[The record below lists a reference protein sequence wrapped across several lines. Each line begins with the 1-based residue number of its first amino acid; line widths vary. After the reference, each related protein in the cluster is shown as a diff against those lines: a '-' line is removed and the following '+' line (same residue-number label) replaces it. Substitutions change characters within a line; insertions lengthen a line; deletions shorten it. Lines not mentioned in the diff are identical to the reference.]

1 MRKNRFIGQD
11 RCYHLIS
18 RLAHR
23 AFFLDDEE
31 KDRAVALM
39 RRVEEFSG
47 VVVLA
52 YAFMSNHFHIFVYV
66 PKAEEIDEA
75 EVMRRI
81 RALYRGAS
89 LAQVVATWNRLKTEE
104 RELFRRA
111 RPTRR
116 YVSRFEAYMA
126 SFVRRMWNSSEFM
139 RTFKQHFTMSF
150 NGRREHSGTM
160 FEGRYHERNHPAERP
175 AMWRTSAYIDINA
188 WEAGIAER
196 PEDYRWCSFAAAA
209 GGDRKARAGY
219 AFMYGG
225 GGWQVVRGCHEKSM
239 REAMSEVLK
248 AREAEKGDCHAG
260 RGVAS
265 FRSKADPQL
274 DIPEKVGIGLAR
286 GSEKVAKRILELLAD
301 GPMRPS
307 ALREAVGIRSRVHFS
322 RCYMTPLVEKGL
334 VARTDPDKPM
344 SPRQEYKLA

>member
-11 RCYHLIS
+11 RCYHLVS

-39 RRVEEFSG
+39 RRVEEFCG

-81 RALYRGAS
+81 RALYRDAS

-104 RELFRRA
+104 RELFSRA
-111 RPTRR
+111 RPTKK
-116 YVSRFEAYMA
+116 YVSRFEAYKA

-175 AMWRTSAYIDINA
+175 TMWRTSATSTSTHGRRGLRSVRKTT
-188 WEAGIAER
+188 AGAALRLR
-196 PEDYRWCSFAAAA
+196 PVATGRPGPGMPSCTEAA
-209 GGDRKARAGY
+209 GGKWSGCATRRRCAR
-219 AFMYGG
+219 F
-225 GGWQVVRGCHEKSM
+225 
-239 REAMSEVLK
+239 
-248 AREAEKGDCHAG
+248 
-260 RGVAS
+260 
-265 FRSKADPQL
+265 
-274 DIPEKVGIGLAR
+274 
-286 GSEKVAKRILELLAD
+286 
-301 GPMRPS
+301 
-307 ALREAVGIRSRVHFS
+307 
-322 RCYMTPLVEKGL
+322 
-334 VARTDPDKPM
+334 
-344 SPRQEYKLA
+344 